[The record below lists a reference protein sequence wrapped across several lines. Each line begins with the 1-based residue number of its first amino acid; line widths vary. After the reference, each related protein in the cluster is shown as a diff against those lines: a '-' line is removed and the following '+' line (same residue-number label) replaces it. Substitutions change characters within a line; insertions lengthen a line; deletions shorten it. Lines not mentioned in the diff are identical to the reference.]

1 MQVARRFEDLAF
13 WQQARELTRGIY
25 ALTQKNGFAKDYGLK
40 DQIQR
45 AAVSVMSNIAE
56 GFSRGTNV
64 EFLQFLF
71 IAKGSLSEVQSQL
84 YVALDLAYI
93 SQDEFRQVYNKVDQV
108 AKTMNAFIQAVKRT
122 GKSGLKARKEYV
134 SFRNEVE
141 RLLDQILLFALL
153 HFLHPLH
160 CSAPLYPLHF
170 LRSLHPYPYVPPAPF
185 CTLPLRTSALLHLC
199 TYLHFSV
206 LPALF
211 CTLCTICI

>member
-1 MQVARRFEDLAF
+1 MQAAKRFEELAF
-13 WQQARELTRGIY
+13 WQQARELTRAIY
-25 ALTQKNGFAKDYGLK
+25 ALTQKDGFTKDYGLK

-45 AAVSVMSNIAE
+45 AAISVMSNIAE

-93 SQDEFRQVYNKVDQV
+93 SQDEFRQAYTKADQV

-134 SFRNEVE
+134 SFREEVE
-141 RLLDQILLFALL
+141 RLLDK
-153 HFLHPLH
+153 
-160 CSAPLYPLHF
+160 
-170 LRSLHPYPYVPPAPF
+170 
-185 CTLPLRTSALLHLC
+185 
-199 TYLHFSV
+199 
-206 LPALF
+206 
-211 CTLCTICI
+211 